1 MTEQE
6 IRAVF
11 DELRRIGVDF
21 ERPPGL
27 ALGTGFRPGEF
38 LTWLRALPDALGH
51 DPFVDL
57 LKAHVETAA
66 PLPAAEKAART
77 ASTSTLASFLECA
90 TREQLEAAIDVLVD
104 EWDPLGARLGDL
116 SRADVAQTAFDI
128 VNAILADSDAGV
140 ERRIASAIG
149 HVEEQEFGVRPSP
162 AEQRRYLARRL
173 IGVVIDHPAP
183 NEHHV
188 RAMPGGSSNSVELGP
203 RGDELPALDAEAS
216 CSQCG
221 TVGTVAVVMRDT
233 EPLVSRYCVDCWHS
247 VRDRYWVRTSPTVD
261 TSTPEGTI
269 AAFDRTRSMAL
280 DQARYAASALWE
292 DTLDFVRASLAPSD
306 RDTVSDHE
314 RQLGHLADELLKQAP
329 KMYGPMPPAIEA
341 FVQQYGRPHA

>member
-11 DELRRIGVDF
+11 DELERIGVDL

-27 ALGTGFRPGEF
+27 ALGTGFRGGEF
-38 LTWLRALPDALGH
+38 LTWLRTLPDALGH
-51 DPFVDL
+51 DLFVDQL
-57 LKAHVETAA
+57 TAHVMTAA
-66 PLPAAEKAART
+66 PLHAPEETAPK
-77 ASTSTLASFLECA
+77 ASTPASFLECA
-90 TREQLEAAIDVLVD
+90 TREQLDAAIDVLVD

-128 VNAILADSDAGV
+128 VNAILADSDAGS
-140 ERRIASAIG
+140 EGRIATAIG
-149 HVEEQEFGVRPSP
+149 QVEEQEFGVRPSP

-183 NEHHV
+183 NGHQV
-188 RAMPGGSSNSVELGP
+188 RAMPDGSSNFVELGP
-203 RGDELPALDAEAS
+203 RGDEPPALDAEAS

-221 TVGTVAVVMRDT
+221 TTGTVAVVMRDI

-247 VRDRYWVRTSPTVD
+247 VRDKYWMRTHPTFD

-269 AAFDRTRSMAL
+269 AAFDYMRSAAL

-292 DTLDFVRASLAPSD
+292 DTLDFVLAALKPND
-306 RDTVSDHE
+306 RDTASDHE
-314 RQLGHLADELLKQAP
+314 RQLGRLADDLLQQAP
-329 KMYGPMPPAIEA
+329 LMYGAMPPAIEA

>member
-11 DELRRIGVDF
+11 DELRRIGVDL

-27 ALGTGFRPGEF
+27 ALGTGFRGGEF
-38 LTWLRALPDALGH
+38 LTWLRTLPDALGH
-51 DPFVDL
+51 DLFVDL
-57 LKAHVETAA
+57 LTAHVVTTA
-66 PLPAAEKAART
+66 PLHAPEKTAPT
-77 ASTSTLASFLECA
+77 ASTPASFLECA

-116 SRADVAQTAFDI
+116 SRADAAQTAFDI
-128 VNAILADSDAGV
+128 VNAILADGDAGI
-140 ERRIASAIG
+140 EGRIASAIG
-149 HVEEQEFGVRPSP
+149 QVEEQEFGIRPSP

-183 NEHHV
+183 NEQQV
-188 RAMPGGSSNSVELGP
+188 CTMPGGLSNSVELGP
-203 RGDELPALDAEAS
+203 RGDEPPALDAEAS

-221 TVGTVAVVMRDT
+221 TTGTVAVVMRDI

-247 VRDRYWVRTSPTVD
+247 VRDKYWMRTPPTVD
-261 TSTPEGTI
+261 TSAPEGTI
-269 AAFDRTRSMAL
+269 AAFDYMRSMAL

-292 DTLDFVRASLAPSD
+292 DTLDIVRASLTPND

-314 RQLGHLADELLKQAP
+314 RQLGHLADELLEQAS